1 MKPKVPVQILF
12 TFTRMPHADFGDH
25 GFYSLHEVEA
35 KQKEI
40 DLKALKENRTPVAV
54 SEVHL
59 NQLEI
64 TLDLSDPLDVR
75 VILESP
81 RWKDLT
87 SEKVVAQIEN
97 AQPYHEMDKES
108 NYITEPDEE
117 E

>member
-1 MKPKVPVQILF
+1 MF

-35 KQKEI
+35 KKKE
-40 DLKALKENRTPVAV
+40 LAQKALKENRTPVAV
-54 SEVHL
+54 SEIHL

-81 RWKDLT
+81 RWKELT

-97 AQPYHEMDKES
+97 ARLYHEMDEDGS
-108 NYITEPDEE
+108 YITEPDEE